1 MNAAMVMALLL
12 ALPALWPV
20 YGAEGRRAAF
30 HAVAA
35 DDTITRP
42 ILGAPA
48 ITGDRPSI
56 IIDGQFFTFAQA
68 SALVSDVNAFR
79 TAVSNVA
86 QSQDSHGYAE
96 SEGEVQRILR
106 EEDVV
111 PPPDEPRQK
120 PAKPSPPAWNGSWK
134 SPLRAGVITG
144 RFGEWRGD
152 HSHTGLDIAAG
163 TGTPIH
169 ASAPG
174 HVIHAGV
181 LGGYGKLVIIRHGD
195 DKTTFYG
202 HCSAFK
208 ARKGDRVRQGETV
221 ALVGSTGHSTGPHV
235 HFEIRVA
242 DKPTNPCKRLKR
254 C

>member
-1 MNAAMVMALLL
+1 
-12 ALPALWPV
+12 LWPL
-20 YGAEGRRAAF
+20 YGAEGRKAAF
-30 HAVAA
+30 QAVAA
-35 DDTITRP
+35 NDTIARP

-68 SALVSDVNAFR
+68 GALVSDVNVLRA
-79 TAVSNVA
+79 AVSNVA
-86 QSQDSHGYAE
+86 GFRDSHGYQE
-96 SEGEVQRILR
+96 SEGEVQRILQD
-106 EEDVV
+106 EGVV
-111 PPPDEPRQK
+111 PRSDEPQERPDKPKQK
-120 PAKPSPPAWNGSWK
+120 PEKPSQPVWNGAWK
-134 SPLRAGVITG
+134 SPLNAGVITG

-152 HSHTGLDIAAG
+152 HSHTGLDIAAR

-174 HVIHAGV
+174 KVIHAGV
-181 LGGYGKLVIIRHGD
+181 LGGYGKLVIVRHAD
-195 DKTTFYG
+195 NKTTFYG

-208 ARKGDRVRQGETV
+208 ARTGDRVRQGETV

-242 DKPTNPCKRLKR
+242 GKPTNPCKRLKR